1 MNAVKTFAAVLL
13 ALGML
18 TTASAAFAERMEIE
32 EIQAP
37 RGAEQPE
44 DIQAP

>member
-18 TTASAAFAERMEIE
+18 TTASAAFADRMEID